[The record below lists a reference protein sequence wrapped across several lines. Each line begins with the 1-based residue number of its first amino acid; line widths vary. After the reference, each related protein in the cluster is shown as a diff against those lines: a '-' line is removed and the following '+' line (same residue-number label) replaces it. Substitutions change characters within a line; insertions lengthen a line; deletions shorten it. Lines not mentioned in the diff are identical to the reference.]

1 MKLERIHSSTFR
13 ITMHAYEL
21 AALISAARWAVNGAK
36 GELPEEA
43 TEQLSK
49 ILAAYDAETK
59 KISKQDETS

>member
-1 MKLERIHSSTFR
+1 
-13 ITMHAYEL
+13 MHAYEL
-21 AALISAARWAVNGAK
+21 AALISAARWTVNGAK

-59 KISKQDETS
+59 KNKQTR